1 MAEEDKQIKKKI
13 LIVTNH
19 SYMLWQFRRELIAEL
34 MKKYEVVL
42 SMPFVGHEEDFRDMG
57 VRCVETAV
65 DRRGINPI
73 TDLKLLAAY
82 WKLIKK
88 EKPDKVITYSI
99 KPNVYAGILC
109 SVLEIPYCANVQ
121 GLGTSFQK
129 KGLVWFVT
137 VLYKTALR
145 KAEVVFFE
153 NEENAGEFRKRKII
167 SSKKQV
173 ILKGA
178 GVNLQHYTYQP
189 YQEKEKVHFL
199 FLGRIMKE
207 KGMDELLYAARKLKG
222 EGYQFVLDLV
232 GFFED
237 EYEEEVKRLQEEGIA
252 VFHGFQME
260 TRPYYGIADCVVMPS
275 YHEGMSNVNLE
286 AAATGRVVITTDIP
300 GCREA
305 VDHEK
310 TGFLCKA
317 RDKESLYKI
326 MKRFLKMSLEE
337 RIEMGKG
344 ARKKMEWEFD
354 KDIIVRETT
363 GVIEGTRK
371 NEGAIS

>member
-73 TDLKLLAAY
+73 ADFKLLIDY
-82 WKLIKK
+82 YHMLKS
-88 EKPDKVITYSI
+88 EKPDIVITYSI
-99 KPNVYAGILC
+99 KPNIYAGYLC
-109 SVLEIPYCANVQ
+109 GMMKIPYFANVQ
-121 GLGTSFQK
+121 GLGTAFQK
-129 KGLVWFVT
+129 RGLAELVT
-137 VLYKTALR
+137 LLYKIAFRRTE
-145 KAEVVFFE
+145 KVFFE
-153 NEENAGEFRKRKII
+153 NKENAGEFRKRKII

-207 KGMDELLYAARKLKG
+207 KGMDELFYAARKLKA
-222 EGYQFVLDLV
+222 EGYQFVLNLV

-237 EYEEEVKRLQEEGIA
+237 EYEKEVKKLQEEKIA
-252 VFHGFQME
+252 VFHGFQTE
-260 TRPYYGIADCVVMPS
+260 TRPYYGMADCVVMPS

-305 VDHEK
+305 VEHGR
-310 TGFLCKA
+310 TGLLCKA
-317 RDKESLYKI
+317 GDQESLYEM
-326 MKRFLKMSLEE
+326 MKRFLEMSLEE
-337 RIEMGKG
+337 WCQMGMA
-344 ARKKMEWEFD
+344 ARRKMEKEFD
-354 KDIIVRETT
+354 KVSIVNKTIE
-363 GVIEGTRK
+363 VIER
-371 NEGAIS
+371 

>member
-57 VRCVETAV
+57 VCCVETAV

-73 TDLKLLAAY
+73 ADFKLLIDY
-82 WKLIKK
+82 YHMLKS
-88 EKPDKVITYSI
+88 EKPDIVITYSI
-99 KPNVYAGILC
+99 KPNIYAGYLC
-109 SVLEIPYCANVQ
+109 GMMKIPYFANVQ
-121 GLGTSFQK
+121 GLGTAFQK
-129 KGLVWFVT
+129 RGLAELVT
-137 VLYKTALR
+137 LLYKIAFRRTE
-145 KAEVVFFE
+145 KVFFE
-153 NEENAGEFRKRKII
+153 NKENAGEFRKRKII

-286 AAATGRVVITTDIP
+286 AAATGRVVITTDIA

-305 VDHEK
+305 VEHGR
-310 TGFLCKA
+310 TGLLCKA
-317 RDKESLYKI
+317 GDQEILYEM
-326 MKRFLKMSLEE
+326 MKRFLEMSLEE
-337 RIEMGKG
+337 RIQMGKG
-344 ARKKMEWEFD
+344 ARAKMEREFD
-354 KDIIVRETT
+354 KNIIVRETT

>member
-73 TDLKLLAAY
+73 TDLKLIESY
-82 WKLIKK
+82 WKLLKK

-99 KPNVYAGILC
+99 KPNVYAGFLC
-109 SVLEIPYCANVQ
+109 SVLKIPYYANVQ
-121 GLGTSFQK
+121 GLGTAFQK
-129 KGLVWFVT
+129 KGLAQFVT
-137 VLYKTALR
+137 LLYKVALR
-145 KAEVVFFE
+145 KVQMVFFE
-153 NEENAGEFRKRKII
+153 NETNASEFAKRKII
-167 SSKKQV
+167 AKEKQT
-173 ILKGA
+173 ILRGA
-178 GVNLQHYTYQP
+178 GVNLYHYTYQP

-317 RDKESLYKI
+317 RDKESLYEM
-326 MKRFLKMSLEE
+326 MKRFLEMSLEE
-337 RIEMGKG
+337 WSQMGMA
-344 ARKKMEWEFD
+344 ARKKMDQEFD
-354 KDIIVRETT
+354 KAKIVGKTIHE
-363 GVIEGTRK
+363 VE
-371 NEGAIS
+371 NNLND